1 MDEPVE
7 QKYREAFRRGRP
19 KHEGCDD
26 FSLRHPKMPLG
37 QRAKI
42 FAPFAALRGFEESVE
57 EKNVV
62 RIPRRILSEEEQEAL
77 GRRLQAL
84 FVQYRSRRA
93 RREAPVTV
101 TVRFFL
107 PDGAPPEGEPP
118 CGQYRTLTGP
128 LLRFDPEGRCL
139 SVDGVRVPL
148 DAIDALSC
156 EALPAAG
163 PAELSDA
170 ADPDDFFGFS
180 DCRDF
185 SD

>member
-1 MDEPVE
+1 MDYTDIMTR
-7 QKYREAFRRGRP
+7 QRP
-19 KHEGCDD
+19 AHQLDP
-26 FSLRHPKMPLG
+26 FSFRHPAMPRAA
-37 QRAKI
+37 RAKI

-101 TVRFFL
+101 TVRFFR

-118 CGQYRTLTGP
+118 CGRYRTLTGP

-148 DAIDALSC
+148 EAIDALSC
-156 EALPAAG
+156 EALPAAA
-163 PAELSDA
+163 PADLPDA
-170 ADPDDFFGFS
+170 ADLDDFF